1 MVTWFGSESCPCSAP
16 RVLLPP
22 NDSRLSISQMTGPQP
37 GSHRRVARVGLV
49 QQAISRPSC
58 LDPQCKAVDAMHP
71 GCSGPMA
78 VAGHTPGARRPCG
91 GSGRRSARVSIVLR
105 WVVAVG
111 RSDRRGPGT
120 ARGELSRS
128 RRPPHLRGLP
138 RSARQAV
145 QIPALLRAHQHSS
158 LADAPHRDLRTG
170 PATAAMSRSSDA
182 VRGRTPAAEWP
193 EVPEPALGLPCCRL
207 RTSPGQRMGN
217 RESSERRGLPGAKVR
232 PALRFPC
239 PTTASGLTAAFN
251 HAEKFLVPSRPT
263 AKSRDGLV

>member
-1 MVTWFGSESCPCSAP
+1 
-16 RVLLPP
+16 
-22 NDSRLSISQMTGPQP
+22 
-37 GSHRRVARVGLV
+37 
-49 QQAISRPSC
+49 
-58 LDPQCKAVDAMHP
+58 MHP

-91 GSGRRSARVSIVLR
+91 GSGRRSARVSIVPR

-120 ARGELSRS
+120 ARGELSHS

-182 VRGRTPAAEWP
+182 VRGRTCPPPSGPRFQSQLLVCLAAVCERRLGKGWVTESHRSAEGFLVRRCVRLYASP
-193 EVPEPALGLPCCRL
+193 VPLRRAASRRRSIMPRSFSFRAAQRQRAAMGLCRCFPS
-207 RTSPGQRMGN
+207 RVSSYSVRGGTTAYRVRFTSPSRS
-217 RESSERRGLPGAKVR
+217 RARRTWISIFFEMPGM
-232 PALRFPC
+232 LR
-239 PTTASGLTAAFN
+239 
-251 HAEKFLVPSRPT
+251 
-263 AKSRDGLV
+263 